1 VICSKTETRSRGG
14 RAHDRE
20 ASCLEYSNNHAL
32 TRDNS
37 LTLPPYGAV
46 MVSNLSFPGTEI
58 IRYTEKI
65 VSHHRTTLGV
75 SFRSACLSL
84 RGINAGSP
92 HVASRGNGKSGS
104 TSLNEERGCPPINRC
119 RATVRALRY
128 LTTKLGPW
136 CRVNLSNMFPNL
148 VKITSLDGTLCAG
161 NRTRVHT
168 RPYLRSTSI
177 NSCEFRSDTIYVFSE
192 GANLRAF
199 KSLNCIFIG
208 YIYFIVPAICGV

>member
-37 LTLPPYGAV
+37 LTLPPYGTV

-84 RGINAGSP
+84 REINAGSP
-92 HVASRGNGKSGS
+92 HVASRDNGKSGS
-104 TSLNEERGCPPINRC
+104 TSLNKERGCPRINRC

-128 LTTKLGPW
+128 LTTKLGPC
-136 CRVNLSNMFPNL
+136 CRVNLSNMVPNL
-148 VKITSLDGTLCAG
+148 VKDHKSGQNLRAEKYGAG
-161 NRTRVHT
+161 
-168 RPYLRSTSI
+168 LSI
-177 NSCEFRSDTIYVFSE
+177 PAISPKHIHKFSRIQERYHICLSE
-192 GANLRAF
+192 GA
-199 KSLNCIFIG
+199 
-208 YIYFIVPAICGV
+208 